1 MKVWSWVFV
10 SVAFA
15 VANVSATELK
25 IGHADAQRALE
36 GSKLGQKMKGRLEDY
51 LKARQKTID
60 SEEDALKALE
70 EELVQKASVLSPD
83 AKKAKEIEFQKKVEE
98 YRRKAEQLS
107 REVQREKGDR
117 LREFNK
123 SLEEAAQKI
132 AQQEGFDY
140 VFDRSPEGSGLL
152 YAKESFDLTAKV
164 IEQIDKAPA
173 KIEAPPAK

>member
-1 MKVWSWVFV
+1 MKAWGWILVLTLLV
-10 SVAFA
+10 VADVMA
-15 VANVSATELK
+15 ADLK
-25 IGHADAQRALE
+25 IGYADAQRVLE
-36 GSKLGQKMKGRLEDY
+36 GSKLGQKMKGSLEVY
-51 LKARQKTID
+51 LKVRQKTID

-117 LREFNK
+117 LREFNR

-164 IEQIDKAPA
+164 IDQIDKAPA
-173 KIEAPPAK
+173 KIEQPAK